1 MAIGRTADLTG
12 LGIESLGIQI
22 DKSRKIITNEKW
34 QTNAANIFA
43 IGDVKSNG
51 LELTPVAI
59 KEGEY
64 LVNGLYKN
72 QWKTLDYSLVPTTV
86 FTPLEYSKC
95 GLSEEE
101 AVQIYGADNIEIY
114 HQSFTPLEWNLN
126 YEREKGEC
134 YIKIIV
140 NINNQKV
147 LGIHYLGP
155 NAGEVM
161 QGYAVAMRMHITY

>member
-34 QTNAANIFA
+34 QTKVANIFA

-101 AVQIYGADNIEIY
+101 AV
-114 HQSFTPLEWNLN
+114 
-126 YEREKGEC
+126 
-134 YIKIIV
+134 
-140 NINNQKV
+140 
-147 LGIHYLGP
+147 
-155 NAGEVM
+155 
-161 QGYAVAMRMHITY
+161 